1 MISEVE
7 SEQLGGPGG
16 TSCADCNVACR
27 VRRVLGLAMVLAA
40 AIWQTI
46 RGLSCHPCA
55 KPLFQR
61 SHSGGVI
68 RCHPRR
74 RAGFCLGG
82 KRTRMG
88 SVSTTSAVSI
98 ASVMS
103 THSVAASDR
112 GAPSG
117 AMKP

>member
-1 MISEVE
+1 V
-7 SEQLGGPGG
+7 
-16 TSCADCNVACR
+16 
-27 VRRVLGLAMVLAA
+27 VLMV
-40 AIWQTI
+40 WTI
-46 RGLSCHPCA
+46 RDDLRLTIRMGLTHGLRLVHAVATWHGASVAHPCA

-61 SHSGGVI
+61 GRSGGAI
-68 RCHPRR
+68 RCRPRR
-74 RAGFCLGG
+74 RAGFCFGG
-82 KRTRMG
+82 ERLRMG

-103 THSVAASDR
+103 IHAAAARDS